1 MKITKL
7 KIEYSTIEERN
18 FDINDKLYEGY
29 VIIKIYG
36 NLSSDIPLTVEYEW
50 RE

>member
-1 MKITKL
+1 MKIIKL

-18 FDINDKLYEGY
+18 FDVNDKLYEGY
-29 VIIKIYG
+29 VITSIYG
-36 NLSSDIPLTVEYEW
+36 KINSDIPLTVEYEW